1 MKKQS
6 IYSVVKIVMTVVIA
20 LVSFLPAYRALAWG
34 PERETYNW
42 ATAAPHRT
50 MNSIVDNP
58 AVGDERNFVRVRKV
72 GDERVV
78 DEVAL
83 EVGQEYEVQIYFHNN
98 ASESLNASGAG
109 VADNVR
115 MNTILP
121 GFVGKGTTVEISGT
135 ITAGNTTPAAVWDEA
150 YVTSTSD
157 VYLRYVPDS
166 ATIHSNGSIDGMNI
180 GPDYLF
186 SAEGALIGYSN
197 NYWGVLPGCNQYAG
211 FVSYKFV
218 VDQPGFEIAKEV
230 RHEGKGDWVE
240 SLMVEPGD
248 TLEFRIRYKNT
259 GTTEQNN
266 VLVNDNLP
274 DALKHVPNTTL
285 LVNGSTP
292 GGVYVSDNLFDTGLN
307 IGRYQSGS
315 EAVLTYKVQMPS
327 EEALECGNNVF
338 TNAVSVATGNGTMD
352 DDVEITVVRECVA
365 TELPITGPEDV
376 VLAVVAVLAVG
387 VGGMYWYRS
396 RKLVKAAER
405 AVGEGGVDGNGKI

>member
-1 MKKQS
+1 MKKQTV
-6 IYSVVKIVMTVVIA
+6 YTGVKVMMAAVTV
-20 LVSFLPAYRALAWG
+20 LVSFLPAYQTLAWG
-34 PERETYNW
+34 PERETYHW
-42 ATAAPHRT
+42 DTAAPHRT
-50 MNSIVDNP
+50 MNSIIDNP

-72 GDERVV
+72 GDEKVK

-109 VADNVR
+109 IADNVR

-121 GFVGKGTTVEISGT
+121 GFVAKGTTAEISGT
-135 ITAGNTTPAAVWDEA
+135 ITAGNTTPKSVWDEA

-166 ATIHSNGSIDGMNI
+166 AIIHSNGSINGMNV

-186 SAEGALIGYSN
+186 SAEGALIGYSKN
-197 NYWGVLPGCNQYAG
+197 HWGVLPGCNQYAG

-230 RHEGKGDWVE
+230 RLDGKGDWSE
-240 SLMVEPGD
+240 SLSAKPGEV
-248 TLEFRIRYKNT
+248 LEFRIRYKNT

-266 VLVNDNLP
+266 VLVNDSLP
-274 DALKHVPNTTL
+274 DALVHVPNTTL

-315 EAVLTYKVQMPS
+315 EATLTYKVQMPS
-327 EEALECGNNVF
+327 EEVLECGNNVF

-352 DDVEITVVRECVA
+352 DDVEITVVRECVV

-376 VLAVVAVLAVG
+376 VLATVAVLAVG

-396 RKLVKAAER
+396 RRLLKIAER
-405 AVGEGGVDGNGKI
+405 AAREGVDRSGEI